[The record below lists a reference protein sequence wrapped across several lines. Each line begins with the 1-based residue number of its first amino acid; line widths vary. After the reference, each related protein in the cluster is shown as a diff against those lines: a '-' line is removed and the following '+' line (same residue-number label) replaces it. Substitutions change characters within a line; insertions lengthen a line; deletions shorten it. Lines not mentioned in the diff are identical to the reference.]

1 MRLAPVRQDRAS
13 ARTATEQDHDGKGHR
28 MSRGKTPGRRD
39 ALLAAGRQVLAEK
52 GGAPATIDDVVATAG
67 VAKGTFY
74 LYFRSKADLV
84 LALRQQFAD
93 RLAAELATI
102 GAAASPVDWPSVS
115 RRLVEAAVD
124 GYLGAD
130 PGDAAV
136 LRTAVTDSGDPDD
149 AGWADAIVRPI
160 AEFLARGAQA
170 GALAVDD
177 PEATALL
184 LYSAVDGACHRALA
198 TGAPSRERIL
208 AAMNNLLTGIVPEER
223 P

>member
-1 MRLAPVRQDRAS
+1 
-13 ARTATEQDHDGKGHR
+13 

-39 ALLAAGRQVLAEK
+39 ALLAAGRQVFADQD
-52 GGAPATIDDVVATAG
+52 GAQATIDDVVATAG

-74 LYFRSKADLV
+74 LYFHSKADLV

-93 RLAAELATI
+93 RLAAELTTI

-130 PGDAAV
+130 PGDAAI
-136 LRTAVTDSGDPDD
+136 LRAAVTDPGDPDN
-149 AGWADAIVRPI
+149 AEWADAIVRAI
-160 AEFLARGAQA
+160 AEFLARGVEA
-170 GALAVDD
+170 GALTVDD

-184 LYSAVDGACHRALA
+184 LYAAVGGACHRALA
-198 TGAPSRERIL
+198 TGTPARDRIL
-208 AAMNNLLTGIVPEER
+208 AAMNRLLTGIVPEER
-223 P
+223 R